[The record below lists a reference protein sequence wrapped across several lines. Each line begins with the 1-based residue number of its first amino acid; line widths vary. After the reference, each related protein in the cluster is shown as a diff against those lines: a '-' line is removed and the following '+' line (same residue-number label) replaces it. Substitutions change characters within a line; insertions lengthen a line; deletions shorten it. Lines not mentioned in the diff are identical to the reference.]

1 MQASSAAM
9 PPGTPEIRPLALL
22 NRLPLLHCAAAIL
35 SGALL
40 ATAFPPLEWSPM
52 AFLGLTPYLLCPQ
65 PRRLRWRILG
75 AALLGYSHFLISL
88 WWLNTVG
95 FGAGALLA
103 IPCACFPAL
112 WALLWGAL
120 LWRRKPRE
128 EIPLDFR
135 QRTDAFPDTA
145 PAHRTGADLTVFP
158 TPRAFLL
165 AALLA
170 AALWTSLEWIRGW
183 IFTGFP
189 WNALGV
195 SQAFSPLRLLATLAG
210 AYGISFFLVWINLLL
225 AGLVARRE
233 RRLLPPLLATLLF
246 LGGWCT
252 LEHLRRIPLEETPL
266 RVTAIQGDVP
276 ECREATPEEV
286 QLAWERYASLTLRA
300 AKEPTD
306 LFLWPEGALPVPLT
320 TPAYSQGLRGLLAQ
334 LPKPLLLGALDVR
347 DPFPPDP
354 DRPDPDRPGQEPPVF
369 NSAFLLRKDSAVLS
383 LSRACRE
390 DYYDKTHLVPFGEYV
405 PFSRQLPWLVDAL
418 GMGRDL
424 TPGKNT
430 ALFSLERADGTTVS
444 CGMNICFEDAFPGIS
459 REFTRKGAQLL
470 ATITNDCWYKH
481 SAGARQHQAQA
492 VMRAVENQRPFLRS
506 GNNSHTCLVSPKGE
520 ILEPIQTPD
529 SPFTPGYHTYTIHPV
544 KPGARLTPC
553 TRTGDALPKIA
564 TLACLLA
571 ITAET
576 ARTVR
581 EKQRMRERIG
591 KHV

>member
-1 MQASSAAM
+1 
-9 PPGTPEIRPLALL
+9 
-22 NRLPLLHCAAAIL
+22 
-35 SGALL
+35 
-40 ATAFPPLEWSPM
+40 M
-52 AFLGLTPYLLCPQ
+52 AFLGLVPYLLCPQ

-103 IPCACFPAL
+103 IPCAGFPAL

-145 PAHRTGADLTVFP
+145 PAHRPGADLRVFP

-170 AALWTSLEWIRGW
+170 AALWTSLEWVRGW

-225 AGLVARRE
+225 AGLAARRE

-286 QLAWERYASLTLRA
+286 QLAWERYASLTLQA
-300 AKEPTD
+300 AE
-306 LFLWPEGALPVPLT
+306 
-320 TPAYSQGLRGLLAQ
+320 
-334 LPKPLLLGALDVR
+334 
-347 DPFPPDP
+347 
-354 DRPDPDRPGQEPPVF
+354 
-369 NSAFLLRKDSAVLS
+369 
-383 LSRACRE
+383 
-390 DYYDKTHLVPFGEYV
+390 
-405 PFSRQLPWLVDAL
+405 
-418 GMGRDL
+418 
-424 TPGKNT
+424 
-430 ALFSLERADGTTVS
+430 
-444 CGMNICFEDAFPGIS
+444 
-459 REFTRKGAQLL
+459 
-470 ATITNDCWYKH
+470 
-481 SAGARQHQAQA
+481 
-492 VMRAVENQRPFLRS
+492 
-506 GNNSHTCLVSPKGE
+506 
-520 ILEPIQTPD
+520 
-529 SPFTPGYHTYTIHPV
+529 
-544 KPGARLTPC
+544 
-553 TRTGDALPKIA
+553 
-564 TLACLLA
+564 
-571 ITAET
+571 
-576 ARTVR
+576 
-581 EKQRMRERIG
+581 
-591 KHV
+591 